1 MHAFR
6 LAVWLVFTLALLV
19 ACYAWPQTSGVEYL
33 ALVLLLAVGTSLTMA
48 WWAFGL
54 RKARRGGK

>member
-33 ALVLLLAVGTSLTMA
+33 ALVLLLAVGTSLT
-48 WWAFGL
+48 
-54 RKARRGGK
+54 RIRE